1 MQGSAT
7 HSVRQG
13 VAGSHTVHT
22 NTHAHPVAATTQS
35 LNVLQNK
42 CRMQPHSLPTLVIV
56 NNLALLL
63 RDIRYDHD
71 LIHNLTQGFTC
82 GFRIPF
88 QSYLPHIIQP
98 RNHPSMLE
106 HSSVSDH
113 MIASDLNLGRT
124 AGPFSAPPFEDFVI
138 SPLGLIPKKEPGAF
152 RLIHDLLFPKGYSV
166 NPGITR

>member
-1 MQGSAT
+1 MHAPPVAAAT
-7 HSVRQG
+7 HSINMV
-13 VAGSHTVHT
+13 
-22 NTHAHPVAATTQS
+22 
-35 LNVLQNK
+35 QNK
-42 CRMQPHSLPTLVIV
+42 CRMQLQSLPTPVII
-56 NNLALLL
+56 NNLSLLL
-63 RDIRYDHD
+63 RNSIYDHD

-124 AGPFSAPPFEDFVI
+124 AGPFSAPPFEDIVI
-138 SPLGLIPKKEPGAF
+138 SPLGLTPKKEPGAF